1 MSLFLSALL
10 LAPVDLDAVLRFSR
24 PAACETDAPL
34 RSILEQMTRQDPV
47 TFEAL
52 PPSPVAVPGFP
63 ERIQPRF
70 TRTRTV
76 EGNTDMREVTIEL
89 AIPGRWHGLHVTRLV
104 RRFGEESDSSS
115 MEIQFAEPPQRVHA
129 VLRRLGFR
137 LGSIGTW
144 RETESGEGIGVSV
157 LVSRIEGGAS
167 LVCAIG

>member
-1 MSLFLSALL
+1 MSLLLSALL

-24 PAACETDAPL
+24 PAACEMDAPL
-34 RSILEQMTRQDPV
+34 RAIVERMVRQDPE

-52 PPSPVAVPGFP
+52 PPPPVAVPGFP
-63 ERIQPRF
+63 EPITPRF

-76 EGNTDMREVTIEL
+76 EGNADIREVTIEL
-89 AIPGRWHGLHVTRLV
+89 AIPGRWHGLDVTRLL

-115 MEIQFAEPPQRVHA
+115 LEIQFAEPPPRVHA
-129 VLRRLGFR
+129 ALRRAGFR
-137 LGSIGTW
+137 LGPVGTW
-144 RETESGEGIGVSV
+144 RETETGDGIGVSV